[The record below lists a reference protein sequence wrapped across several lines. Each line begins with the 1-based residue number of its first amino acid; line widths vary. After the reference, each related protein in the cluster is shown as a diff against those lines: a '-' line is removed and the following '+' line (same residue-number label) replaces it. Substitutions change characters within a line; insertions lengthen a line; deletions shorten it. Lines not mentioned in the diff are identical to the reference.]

1 MKQETID
8 RIRKFVKDREWA
20 QFHTEEN
27 LAKSIAIEASELLE
41 CFQWSSEYDE
51 QHVKEELADVIIYCQ
66 DLLDRMHLDVDEI
79 VNMKMDMNEKK
90 YPVEKACGN
99 AKKYT
104 ELQECIYFQMQMVY
118 TMHFGILD
126 YQESKM
132 KKLVNG
138 ILGLFLMISS
148 ILTPIHAEESFSDF
162 EDELFQEMM
171 SEDYTTLHFSLR
183 DYQKYGIEKP
193 DVNIGDAS
201 WDDYED
207 SVEDCDEYLK
217 KLQSFDYDSL
227 SETEQKD
234 YRTIAFY
241 LERNKEL
248 NSYPYFDWAFNSA
261 EGVIDNL
268 LTTFTEFVFQEK
280 EDIDDYLATLASV
293 PAYLDQCLEN
303 TKKQAAKGY
312 FLTDAMLKATED
324 AIEKFVDKKDDNEL
338 IKIFDENIDAF
349 DGLSAEEKEAYKKKN
364 QEIVLNA
371 YIPSYEKVA
380 EELQK
385 LKGSRKADYNVSSL
399 DGGSEYYAA
408 LARYKTSID
417 ADVETILDIC
427 TQYIEKSVDELY
439 DIMQNHSEV
448 TEETLDFD
456 SAEDVLSYLEGHL
469 DAFPVLDKVYYN
481 VQYLDPSVA
490 NDSIVAYYLSPP
502 VDDMRDNVIKING
515 NNVSDVIDLYTTLAH
530 EGFPGHLY
538 QTNYYI
544 QQQPS
549 LLRTQLT
556 MMGYQEG
563 WGMFAEGQA
572 LHVSGLSEY
581 ASEYQKIN
589 IELNYVLSA
598 AVDLGANGLGWSTK
612 DVSKYL
618 DRLDLNGSI
627 AKDLYDFAT
636 LQPGTILPYG
646 VGIAMFELLEN
657 KAKNALGNDFDQK
670 AFNEVLLN
678 DGNRP
683 FEVVEEDVNAYC
695 GIDEND
701 ENNIISHRSNNK
713 ETPVKDDVNW
723 LLYGACGCGIIVIG
737 AMGVIL
743 YVKSRKDDPFQS

>member
-1 MKQETID
+1 
-8 RIRKFVKDREWA
+8 
-20 QFHTEEN
+20 
-27 LAKSIAIEASELLE
+27 
-41 CFQWSSEYDE
+41 
-51 QHVKEELADVIIYCQ
+51 
-66 DLLDRMHLDVDEI
+66 
-79 VNMKMDMNEKK
+79 
-90 YPVEKACGN
+90 
-99 AKKYT
+99 
-104 ELQECIYFQMQMVY
+104 
-118 TMHFGILD
+118 
-126 YQESKM
+126 M

-268 LTTFTEFVFQEK
+268 LTTFTEFVFYEK

-515 NNVSDVIDLYTTLAH
+515 DNVSDVIDLYTTLAH

-572 LHVSGLSEY
+572 LYVSGLSEY

-598 AVDLGANGLGWSTK
+598 AVDLGVNGLGWSTK

-683 FEVVEEDVNAYC
+683 FEVVEDDVNAYC

>member
-1 MKQETID
+1 
-8 RIRKFVKDREWA
+8 
-20 QFHTEEN
+20 
-27 LAKSIAIEASELLE
+27 
-41 CFQWSSEYDE
+41 
-51 QHVKEELADVIIYCQ
+51 
-66 DLLDRMHLDVDEI
+66 
-79 VNMKMDMNEKK
+79 
-90 YPVEKACGN
+90 
-99 AKKYT
+99 
-104 ELQECIYFQMQMVY
+104 
-118 TMHFGILD
+118 
-126 YQESKM
+126 M

-193 DVNIGDAS
+193 DVNIGDGS

-268 LTTFTEFVFQEK
+268 LTTFTEFVFYEK

-338 IKIFDENIDAF
+338 IKIFNENIDAF

-598 AVDLGANGLGWSTK
+598 AVDLGVNGLGWSTK

-683 FEVVEEDVNAYC
+683 FEVVEDDVNAYC

>member
-1 MKQETID
+1 
-8 RIRKFVKDREWA
+8 
-20 QFHTEEN
+20 
-27 LAKSIAIEASELLE
+27 
-41 CFQWSSEYDE
+41 
-51 QHVKEELADVIIYCQ
+51 
-66 DLLDRMHLDVDEI
+66 
-79 VNMKMDMNEKK
+79 
-90 YPVEKACGN
+90 
-99 AKKYT
+99 
-104 ELQECIYFQMQMVY
+104 
-118 TMHFGILD
+118 
-126 YQESKM
+126 M

-138 ILGLFLMISS
+138 ILGSFLMISS
-148 ILTPIHAEESFSDF
+148 ILTPIHAKESFSDF

-207 SVEDCDEYLK
+207 NVEDCDEYLK

-234 YRTIAFY
+234 YRTISFY

-268 LTTFTEFVFQEK
+268 LTTFTEFVFYEK

-364 QEIVLNA
+364 REIVLNA

-469 DAFPVLDKVYYN
+469 DAFPALDKVYYN

-515 NNVSDVIDLYTTLAH
+515 DNVSDVLDLYTTLAH

-598 AVDLGANGLGWSTK
+598 AVDLGVNGLGWSTK

-618 DRLDLNGSI
+618 DRLDLNSSI

-646 VGIAMFELLEN
+646 VGIAMFELLEK

-683 FEVVEEDVNAYC
+683 FEVVEDDVNAYC
-695 GIDEND
+695 DIDGND
-701 ENNIISHRSNNK
+701 ENNIISHRFNNK
-713 ETPVKDDVNW
+713 ETPVKEDVNW

>member
-1 MKQETID
+1 
-8 RIRKFVKDREWA
+8 
-20 QFHTEEN
+20 
-27 LAKSIAIEASELLE
+27 
-41 CFQWSSEYDE
+41 
-51 QHVKEELADVIIYCQ
+51 
-66 DLLDRMHLDVDEI
+66 
-79 VNMKMDMNEKK
+79 
-90 YPVEKACGN
+90 
-99 AKKYT
+99 
-104 ELQECIYFQMQMVY
+104 
-118 TMHFGILD
+118 
-126 YQESKM
+126 M

-138 ILGLFLMISS
+138 ILGSFLMISS
-148 ILTPIHAEESFSDF
+148 ILTPIHAKESFSDF

-207 SVEDCDEYLK
+207 NVEDCDEYLK

-268 LTTFTEFVFQEK
+268 LTTFTEFVFYEK

-349 DGLSAEEKEAYKKKN
+349 DGLSTEEKEAYKKKN
-364 QEIVLNA
+364 REIVLNA

-515 NNVSDVIDLYTTLAH
+515 DNVSDVLDLYTTLAH

-598 AVDLGANGLGWSTK
+598 AVDLGVNGLGWSTK

-618 DRLDLNGSI
+618 DRLDLNSSI

-646 VGIAMFELLEN
+646 VGIAMFELLEK

-683 FEVVEEDVNAYC
+683 FEVVEDDVNAYC
-695 GIDEND
+695 GIDGND
-701 ENNIISHRSNNK
+701 ENNIISHRFNNK
-713 ETPVKDDVNW
+713 ETPVKEDVNW

>member
-1 MKQETID
+1 
-8 RIRKFVKDREWA
+8 
-20 QFHTEEN
+20 
-27 LAKSIAIEASELLE
+27 
-41 CFQWSSEYDE
+41 
-51 QHVKEELADVIIYCQ
+51 
-66 DLLDRMHLDVDEI
+66 
-79 VNMKMDMNEKK
+79 
-90 YPVEKACGN
+90 
-99 AKKYT
+99 
-104 ELQECIYFQMQMVY
+104 
-118 TMHFGILD
+118 
-126 YQESKM
+126 M

-138 ILGLFLMISS
+138 ILGTFLLISS
-148 ILTPIHAEESFSDF
+148 ILTPIHAEESFSEF

-193 DVNIGDAS
+193 EVNIGDAS
-201 WDDYED
+201 WDEYED

-268 LTTFTEFVFQEK
+268 LTTFTEFVFYEK
-280 EDIDDYLATLASV
+280 EDIDDYLTTLASV

-303 TKKQAAKGY
+303 TKKQAAEGY
-312 FLTDAMLKATED
+312 FLTDAMLKETED
-324 AIEKFVDKKDDNEL
+324 AIAKFVDKKDDNEL

-385 LKGSRKADYNVSSL
+385 LKGARKADYNVSSL

-469 DAFPVLDKVYYN
+469 DAFPALDKVYYN

-515 NNVSDVIDLYTTLAH
+515 DNVSDVIDLYTTLAH

-598 AVDLGANGLGWSTK
+598 AVDLGVNGLGWSTK

-618 DRLDLNGSI
+618 DNLDLNSSI

-646 VGIAMFELLEN
+646 VGVAMFELLEN

-683 FEVVEEDVNAYC
+683 FEVVEDDVNVYC
-695 GIDEND
+695 GIEGND

-713 ETPVKDDVNW
+713 ETPVKEDVNW
-723 LLYGACGCGIIVIG
+723 LVYGVCGCGIIVIG
-737 AMGVIL
+737 ALGVIL

>member
-1 MKQETID
+1 
-8 RIRKFVKDREWA
+8 
-20 QFHTEEN
+20 
-27 LAKSIAIEASELLE
+27 
-41 CFQWSSEYDE
+41 
-51 QHVKEELADVIIYCQ
+51 
-66 DLLDRMHLDVDEI
+66 
-79 VNMKMDMNEKK
+79 
-90 YPVEKACGN
+90 
-99 AKKYT
+99 
-104 ELQECIYFQMQMVY
+104 
-118 TMHFGILD
+118 
-126 YQESKM
+126 M

-138 ILGLFLMISS
+138 ILGTFLLISS
-148 ILTPIHAEESFSDF
+148 ILTPIHAEESFSEF

-193 DVNIGDAS
+193 EVNIGDAS
-201 WDDYED
+201 WDEYED

-268 LTTFTEFVFQEK
+268 LTTFTEFVFYEK
-280 EDIDDYLATLASV
+280 EDIDDYLTTLASV

-303 TKKQAAKGY
+303 TKKQAAEGY
-312 FLTDAMLKATED
+312 FLTDAMLKETED

-349 DGLSAEEKEAYKKKN
+349 NGLSAEEKEAYKKKN

-385 LKGSRKADYNVSSL
+385 LKGARKADYNVSSL

-469 DAFPVLDKVYYN
+469 DAFPALDKVYYN

-515 NNVSDVIDLYTTLAH
+515 DNVSDVIDLYTTLAH

-598 AVDLGANGLGWSTK
+598 AVDLGVNGLGWSTK

-618 DRLDLNGSI
+618 DNLDLNSSI

-646 VGIAMFELLEN
+646 VGVAMFELLEN

-683 FEVVEEDVNAYC
+683 FEVVEDDVNVYC
-695 GIDEND
+695 GIDGDD

-713 ETPVKDDVNW
+713 ETPVKEDVNW
-723 LLYGACGCGIIVIG
+723 LVYGVCGCGIIVIG
-737 AMGVIL
+737 ALGVIL

>member
-1 MKQETID
+1 
-8 RIRKFVKDREWA
+8 
-20 QFHTEEN
+20 
-27 LAKSIAIEASELLE
+27 
-41 CFQWSSEYDE
+41 
-51 QHVKEELADVIIYCQ
+51 
-66 DLLDRMHLDVDEI
+66 
-79 VNMKMDMNEKK
+79 
-90 YPVEKACGN
+90 
-99 AKKYT
+99 
-104 ELQECIYFQMQMVY
+104 
-118 TMHFGILD
+118 
-126 YQESKM
+126 M

-138 ILGLFLMISS
+138 ILGTFLLISS
-148 ILTPIHAEESFSDF
+148 ILTPIHAEESFSEF

-193 DVNIGDAS
+193 EVNIGDAS
-201 WDDYED
+201 WDAYED

-268 LTTFTEFVFQEK
+268 LTTFTEFVFYEK
-280 EDIDDYLATLASV
+280 EDIDDYLTTLASV

-303 TKKQAAKGY
+303 TKKQAAEGY
-312 FLTDAMLKATED
+312 FLTDAMLKETED
-324 AIEKFVDKKDDNEL
+324 AIAKFVDKKDDNEL

-385 LKGSRKADYNVSSL
+385 LKGARKADYNVSSL

-417 ADVETILDIC
+417 ADMETILDIC

-469 DAFPVLDKVYYN
+469 DAFPALDKVYYN

-515 NNVSDVIDLYTTLAH
+515 DNVSDVIDLYTTLAH

-598 AVDLGANGLGWSTK
+598 AVDLGVNGLGWSTK

-618 DRLDLNGSI
+618 DNLDLNSSI

-646 VGIAMFELLEN
+646 VGVAMFELLEN

-683 FEVVEEDVNAYC
+683 FEVVEDDVNAYC
-695 GIDEND
+695 GIEGND

-713 ETPVKDDVNW
+713 ETPVKEDVNW
-723 LLYGACGCGIIVIG
+723 LVYGVCGCGIIVIG
-737 AMGVIL
+737 ALGVIL

>member
-1 MKQETID
+1 
-8 RIRKFVKDREWA
+8 
-20 QFHTEEN
+20 
-27 LAKSIAIEASELLE
+27 
-41 CFQWSSEYDE
+41 
-51 QHVKEELADVIIYCQ
+51 
-66 DLLDRMHLDVDEI
+66 
-79 VNMKMDMNEKK
+79 
-90 YPVEKACGN
+90 
-99 AKKYT
+99 
-104 ELQECIYFQMQMVY
+104 
-118 TMHFGILD
+118 
-126 YQESKM
+126 M

-268 LTTFTEFVFQEK
+268 LTTFTEFVFYEK

-338 IKIFDENIDAF
+338 IKIFNENIDAF

-515 NNVSDVIDLYTTLAH
+515 NNVSDVLDLYTTLAH

-598 AVDLGANGLGWSTK
+598 AVDLGVNGLGWSTK

-683 FEVVEEDVNAYC
+683 FEVVEDDVNAYC

-713 ETPVKDDVNW
+713 ETSVKEDVNW

>member
-1 MKQETID
+1 
-8 RIRKFVKDREWA
+8 
-20 QFHTEEN
+20 
-27 LAKSIAIEASELLE
+27 
-41 CFQWSSEYDE
+41 
-51 QHVKEELADVIIYCQ
+51 
-66 DLLDRMHLDVDEI
+66 
-79 VNMKMDMNEKK
+79 
-90 YPVEKACGN
+90 
-99 AKKYT
+99 
-104 ELQECIYFQMQMVY
+104 
-118 TMHFGILD
+118 
-126 YQESKM
+126 M

-138 ILGLFLMISS
+138 ILGSFLMISS

-193 DVNIGDAS
+193 DVNIEDAS

-207 SVEDCDEYLK
+207 NVEDCDEYLK

-234 YRTIAFY
+234 YRTISFY

-268 LTTFTEFVFQEK
+268 LTTFTEFVFYEK

-349 DGLSAEEKEAYKKKN
+349 DGLSTEEKEAYKKKN
-364 QEIVLNA
+364 REIVLNA

-515 NNVSDVIDLYTTLAH
+515 DNVSDVLDLYTTLAH

-598 AVDLGANGLGWSTK
+598 AVDLGVNGLGWSTK

-618 DRLDLNGSI
+618 DRLDLNSSI

-646 VGIAMFELLEN
+646 VGVAMFELLEN

-683 FEVVEEDVNAYC
+683 FEVVEDDVNAYC
-695 GIDEND
+695 GINGND
-701 ENNIISHRSNNK
+701 ENNIISHRFNNK
-713 ETPVKDDVNW
+713 ETPVKKDVNW

>member
-1 MKQETID
+1 
-8 RIRKFVKDREWA
+8 
-20 QFHTEEN
+20 
-27 LAKSIAIEASELLE
+27 
-41 CFQWSSEYDE
+41 
-51 QHVKEELADVIIYCQ
+51 
-66 DLLDRMHLDVDEI
+66 
-79 VNMKMDMNEKK
+79 
-90 YPVEKACGN
+90 
-99 AKKYT
+99 
-104 ELQECIYFQMQMVY
+104 
-118 TMHFGILD
+118 
-126 YQESKM
+126 M

-138 ILGLFLMISS
+138 ILGTFLLISS
-148 ILTPIHAEESFSDF
+148 ILTPIHAEESFSEF

-193 DVNIGDAS
+193 EVNIGDAS
-201 WDDYED
+201 WDEYED

-268 LTTFTEFVFQEK
+268 LTTFTEFVFYEK
-280 EDIDDYLATLASV
+280 EDIDDYLTTLASV

-303 TKKQAAKGY
+303 TKKQAAEGY
-312 FLTDAMLKATED
+312 FLTDAMLKETED
-324 AIEKFVDKKDDNEL
+324 AIAKFVDKKDDNEL

-385 LKGSRKADYNVSSL
+385 LKGARKADYNVSSL

-469 DAFPVLDKVYYN
+469 DAFPALDKVYYN

-515 NNVSDVIDLYTTLAH
+515 DNVSDVIDLYTTLAH

-598 AVDLGANGLGWSTK
+598 AVDLGVNGLGWSTK

-618 DRLDLNGSI
+618 DNLDLNSSI

-646 VGIAMFELLEN
+646 VGVAMFELLEN

-683 FEVVEEDVNAYC
+683 FEVVEDDVNAYC
-695 GIDEND
+695 GIDGND
-701 ENNIISHRSNNK
+701 EDNIISHRSNSK
-713 ETPVKDDVNW
+713 ETPVKEDVNW
-723 LLYGACGCGIIVIG
+723 LVYGVCGCGIIVIG
-737 AMGVIL
+737 ALGVIL

>member
-1 MKQETID
+1 
-8 RIRKFVKDREWA
+8 
-20 QFHTEEN
+20 
-27 LAKSIAIEASELLE
+27 
-41 CFQWSSEYDE
+41 
-51 QHVKEELADVIIYCQ
+51 
-66 DLLDRMHLDVDEI
+66 
-79 VNMKMDMNEKK
+79 
-90 YPVEKACGN
+90 
-99 AKKYT
+99 
-104 ELQECIYFQMQMVY
+104 
-118 TMHFGILD
+118 
-126 YQESKM
+126 M

-138 ILGLFLMISS
+138 ILGSFLMISS

-193 DVNIGDAS
+193 EVNIGDAS
-201 WDDYED
+201 WDDYKD

-268 LTTFTEFVFQEK
+268 LTTFTEFVFYEK

-338 IKIFDENIDAF
+338 IKIFDKNIDAF

-456 SAEDVLSYLEGHL
+456 SSEDVLSYLEGHL

-515 NNVSDVIDLYTTLAH
+515 DNVSDVIDLYTTLAH

-598 AVDLGANGLGWSTK
+598 AVDLGVNGLGWSTK

-618 DRLDLNGSI
+618 DRLDLNSSI

-683 FEVVEEDVNAYC
+683 FEVVEDDVNAYC

-701 ENNIISHRSNNK
+701 ENNIISHRFNNK

>member
-1 MKQETID
+1 
-8 RIRKFVKDREWA
+8 
-20 QFHTEEN
+20 
-27 LAKSIAIEASELLE
+27 
-41 CFQWSSEYDE
+41 
-51 QHVKEELADVIIYCQ
+51 
-66 DLLDRMHLDVDEI
+66 
-79 VNMKMDMNEKK
+79 
-90 YPVEKACGN
+90 
-99 AKKYT
+99 
-104 ELQECIYFQMQMVY
+104 
-118 TMHFGILD
+118 
-126 YQESKM
+126 M

-138 ILGLFLMISS
+138 ILGTFLLISS
-148 ILTPIHAEESFSDF
+148 ILTPIHAEESFSEF

-193 DVNIGDAS
+193 EVNIGDAS
-201 WDDYED
+201 WDEYED

-268 LTTFTEFVFQEK
+268 LTTFTEFVFYEK
-280 EDIDDYLATLASV
+280 EDIDDYLTTLASV

-303 TKKQAAKGY
+303 TKKQAAEGY
-312 FLTDAMLKATED
+312 FLTDAMLKETED

-385 LKGSRKADYNVSSL
+385 LKGARKADYNVSSL

-417 ADVETILDIC
+417 ADVETIMDIC

-469 DAFPVLDKVYYN
+469 DAFPALDKVYYN

-515 NNVSDVIDLYTTLAH
+515 DNVSDVIDLYTTLAH

-598 AVDLGANGLGWSTK
+598 AVDLGVNGLGWSTK

-618 DRLDLNGSI
+618 DTLDLNSSI

-646 VGIAMFELLEN
+646 VGVAMFELLEN

-683 FEVVEEDVNAYC
+683 FEVVEDDVNAYC
-695 GIDEND
+695 GIEGND

-713 ETPVKDDVNW
+713 ETPVKEDVNW
-723 LLYGACGCGIIVIG
+723 LVYGVCGCGIIVIG
-737 AMGVIL
+737 ALGVIL

>member
-1 MKQETID
+1 
-8 RIRKFVKDREWA
+8 
-20 QFHTEEN
+20 
-27 LAKSIAIEASELLE
+27 
-41 CFQWSSEYDE
+41 
-51 QHVKEELADVIIYCQ
+51 
-66 DLLDRMHLDVDEI
+66 
-79 VNMKMDMNEKK
+79 
-90 YPVEKACGN
+90 
-99 AKKYT
+99 
-104 ELQECIYFQMQMVY
+104 
-118 TMHFGILD
+118 
-126 YQESKM
+126 M

-138 ILGLFLMISS
+138 ILGSFLMISS
-148 ILTPIHAEESFSDF
+148 ILTPIHAKESFSDF

-268 LTTFTEFVFQEK
+268 LTTFTEFVFYEK

-349 DGLSAEEKEAYKKKN
+349 DGLSTEEKEAYKKKN
-364 QEIVLNA
+364 REIVLNA

-515 NNVSDVIDLYTTLAH
+515 DNVSDVLDLYTTLAH

-598 AVDLGANGLGWSTK
+598 AVDLGVNGLGWSTK

-618 DRLDLNGSI
+618 DRLDLNSSI

-646 VGIAMFELLEN
+646 VGVAMFELLEN

-683 FEVVEEDVNAYC
+683 FEVVEDDVNAYC
-695 GIDEND
+695 GINGND
-701 ENNIISHRSNNK
+701 ENNIISHRFNNK
-713 ETPVKDDVNW
+713 ETPVKKDVNW

>member
-1 MKQETID
+1 
-8 RIRKFVKDREWA
+8 
-20 QFHTEEN
+20 
-27 LAKSIAIEASELLE
+27 
-41 CFQWSSEYDE
+41 
-51 QHVKEELADVIIYCQ
+51 
-66 DLLDRMHLDVDEI
+66 
-79 VNMKMDMNEKK
+79 
-90 YPVEKACGN
+90 
-99 AKKYT
+99 
-104 ELQECIYFQMQMVY
+104 
-118 TMHFGILD
+118 
-126 YQESKM
+126 M

-138 ILGLFLMISS
+138 ILGSFLMISS
-148 ILTPIHAEESFSDF
+148 ILTPIHAKESFSDF

-207 SVEDCDEYLK
+207 NVEDCDEYLK

-234 YRTIAFY
+234 YRTISFY

-268 LTTFTEFVFQEK
+268 LTTFTEFVFYEK

-364 QEIVLNA
+364 REIVLNA

-469 DAFPVLDKVYYN
+469 DAFPVLDKVYYD

-515 NNVSDVIDLYTTLAH
+515 DNVSDVLDLYTTLAH

-598 AVDLGANGLGWSTK
+598 AVDLGVNGLGWSTK

-618 DRLDLNGSI
+618 DRLDLNSSI

-646 VGIAMFELLEN
+646 VGVAMFELLEN

-683 FEVVEEDVNAYC
+683 FEVVEDDVNAYC
-695 GIDEND
+695 GINGND
-701 ENNIISHRSNNK
+701 ENNIISHRFNNK
-713 ETPVKDDVNW
+713 ETPVKKDVNW

>member
-1 MKQETID
+1 
-8 RIRKFVKDREWA
+8 
-20 QFHTEEN
+20 
-27 LAKSIAIEASELLE
+27 
-41 CFQWSSEYDE
+41 
-51 QHVKEELADVIIYCQ
+51 
-66 DLLDRMHLDVDEI
+66 
-79 VNMKMDMNEKK
+79 
-90 YPVEKACGN
+90 
-99 AKKYT
+99 
-104 ELQECIYFQMQMVY
+104 
-118 TMHFGILD
+118 
-126 YQESKM
+126 M

-138 ILGLFLMISS
+138 ILGTFLLISS
-148 ILTPIHAEESFSDF
+148 ILTPIHAEESFSEF

-193 DVNIGDAS
+193 EVNIGDAS
-201 WDDYED
+201 WDEYED

-268 LTTFTEFVFQEK
+268 LTTFTEFVFYEK
-280 EDIDDYLATLASV
+280 EDIDDYLTTLASV

-303 TKKQAAKGY
+303 TKKQAAEGY
-312 FLTDAMLKATED
+312 FLTDAMLKETED
-324 AIEKFVDKKDDNEL
+324 AIAKFVDKKDDNEL

-385 LKGSRKADYNVSSL
+385 LKGARKADYNVSSL

-408 LARYKTSID
+408 LERYKTSID

-469 DAFPVLDKVYYN
+469 DAFPALDKVYYN

-515 NNVSDVIDLYTTLAH
+515 DNVSDVIDLYTTLAH

-544 QQQPS
+544 LQQPS

-598 AVDLGANGLGWSTK
+598 AVDLGVNGLGWSTK

-618 DRLDLNGSI
+618 DNLDLNSSI

-646 VGIAMFELLEN
+646 VGVAMFELLEN

-683 FEVVEEDVNAYC
+683 FEVVEDDVNVYC
-695 GIDEND
+695 GIEGND

-713 ETPVKDDVNW
+713 ETPVKEDVNW
-723 LLYGACGCGIIVIG
+723 LVYGVCGCGIIVIG
-737 AMGVIL
+737 ALGVIL

>member
-1 MKQETID
+1 
-8 RIRKFVKDREWA
+8 
-20 QFHTEEN
+20 
-27 LAKSIAIEASELLE
+27 
-41 CFQWSSEYDE
+41 
-51 QHVKEELADVIIYCQ
+51 
-66 DLLDRMHLDVDEI
+66 
-79 VNMKMDMNEKK
+79 
-90 YPVEKACGN
+90 
-99 AKKYT
+99 
-104 ELQECIYFQMQMVY
+104 
-118 TMHFGILD
+118 
-126 YQESKM
+126 M

-138 ILGLFLMISS
+138 ILGTFLLISS
-148 ILTPIHAEESFSDF
+148 ILTPIHAEESFSEF

-193 DVNIGDAS
+193 EVNIGDAS
-201 WDDYED
+201 WDEYED

-268 LTTFTEFVFQEK
+268 LTTFTEFVFYEK
-280 EDIDDYLATLASV
+280 EDIDDYLTTLASV

-303 TKKQAAKGY
+303 TKKQAAEGY
-312 FLTDAMLKATED
+312 FLTDAMLKETED
-324 AIEKFVDKKDDNEL
+324 AIAKFVDKKDDNEL

-385 LKGSRKADYNVSSL
+385 LKGARKADYNVSSL

-469 DAFPVLDKVYYN
+469 DAFPALDKVYYN

-515 NNVSDVIDLYTTLAH
+515 DNVSDVIDLYTTLAH

-598 AVDLGANGLGWSTK
+598 AVDLGVNGLGWSTK

-618 DRLDLNGSI
+618 DNLDLNSSI

-646 VGIAMFELLEN
+646 VGVAMFELLEN

-683 FEVVEEDVNAYC
+683 FEVVEDDVNAYC
-695 GIDEND
+695 DIDGDD

-713 ETPVKDDVNW
+713 ETPVKEDVNW
-723 LLYGACGCGIIVIG
+723 LVYGVCGCGIIVIG
-737 AMGVIL
+737 ALGVIL

>member
-1 MKQETID
+1 
-8 RIRKFVKDREWA
+8 
-20 QFHTEEN
+20 
-27 LAKSIAIEASELLE
+27 
-41 CFQWSSEYDE
+41 
-51 QHVKEELADVIIYCQ
+51 
-66 DLLDRMHLDVDEI
+66 
-79 VNMKMDMNEKK
+79 
-90 YPVEKACGN
+90 
-99 AKKYT
+99 
-104 ELQECIYFQMQMVY
+104 
-118 TMHFGILD
+118 
-126 YQESKM
+126 M

-138 ILGLFLMISS
+138 ILGSFLMISS
-148 ILTPIHAEESFSDF
+148 ILTPIHAKESFSDF

-207 SVEDCDEYLK
+207 NVEDCDEYLK

-268 LTTFTEFVFQEK
+268 LTTFTEFVFYEK

-364 QEIVLNA
+364 REIVLNA

-515 NNVSDVIDLYTTLAH
+515 DNVSDVLDLYTTLAH

-598 AVDLGANGLGWSTK
+598 AVDLGVNGLGWSTK

-618 DRLDLNGSI
+618 DRLDLNSSI

-646 VGIAMFELLEN
+646 VGIAMFELLEK

-683 FEVVEEDVNAYC
+683 FEVVEDAVNAYC
-695 GIDEND
+695 GIDGND
-701 ENNIISHRSNNK
+701 ENNIISHRFNNK
-713 ETPVKDDVNW
+713 ETPVKEDVNW
-723 LLYGACGCGIIVIG
+723 LLCGACGCGIIVIG

>member
-1 MKQETID
+1 
-8 RIRKFVKDREWA
+8 
-20 QFHTEEN
+20 
-27 LAKSIAIEASELLE
+27 
-41 CFQWSSEYDE
+41 
-51 QHVKEELADVIIYCQ
+51 
-66 DLLDRMHLDVDEI
+66 
-79 VNMKMDMNEKK
+79 
-90 YPVEKACGN
+90 
-99 AKKYT
+99 
-104 ELQECIYFQMQMVY
+104 
-118 TMHFGILD
+118 
-126 YQESKM
+126 M

-138 ILGLFLMISS
+138 ILGSFLMISS
-148 ILTPIHAEESFSDF
+148 ILTPIHAKESFSDF

-207 SVEDCDEYLK
+207 NVEDCDEYLK

-268 LTTFTEFVFQEK
+268 LTTFTEFVFYEK
-280 EDIDDYLATLASV
+280 EDIDDYLATLASG

-364 QEIVLNA
+364 REIVLNA

-469 DAFPVLDKVYYN
+469 DAFPVLDKVYYD

-515 NNVSDVIDLYTTLAH
+515 DNVSDVLDLYTTLAH

-598 AVDLGANGLGWSTK
+598 AVDLGVNGLGWSTK

-618 DRLDLNGSI
+618 DRLDLNSSI

-646 VGIAMFELLEN
+646 VGVAMFELLEK

-683 FEVVEEDVNAYC
+683 FEVVEDDVNAYC
-695 GIDEND
+695 GIDGND
-701 ENNIISHRSNNK
+701 ENNIISHRFNNK
-713 ETPVKDDVNW
+713 ETPVKEDVNW

>member
-1 MKQETID
+1 
-8 RIRKFVKDREWA
+8 
-20 QFHTEEN
+20 
-27 LAKSIAIEASELLE
+27 
-41 CFQWSSEYDE
+41 
-51 QHVKEELADVIIYCQ
+51 
-66 DLLDRMHLDVDEI
+66 
-79 VNMKMDMNEKK
+79 
-90 YPVEKACGN
+90 
-99 AKKYT
+99 
-104 ELQECIYFQMQMVY
+104 
-118 TMHFGILD
+118 
-126 YQESKM
+126 M

-138 ILGLFLMISS
+138 ILGTFLLISS
-148 ILTPIHAEESFSDF
+148 ILTPIHAEESFSEF

-193 DVNIGDAS
+193 EVNIGDAS
-201 WDDYED
+201 WDEYED

-268 LTTFTEFVFQEK
+268 LTTFTEFVFYEK
-280 EDIDDYLATLASV
+280 EDIDDYLTTLASV

-303 TKKQAAKGY
+303 TKKQAAEGY
-312 FLTDAMLKATED
+312 FLTDAMLKETED
-324 AIEKFVDKKDDNEL
+324 AIAKFVDKKDDNEL

-385 LKGSRKADYNVSSL
+385 LKGARKADYNVSSL

-469 DAFPVLDKVYYN
+469 DAFPALDKVYYN

-515 NNVSDVIDLYTTLAH
+515 DNVSDVIDLYTTLAH

-598 AVDLGANGLGWSTK
+598 AVDLGVNGLGWSTK

-618 DRLDLNGSI
+618 DNLDLNSSI

-646 VGIAMFELLEN
+646 VGVAMFELLEN

-683 FEVVEEDVNAYC
+683 FEVVEDDVNVYC

-713 ETPVKDDVNW
+713 ETPVKEDVNW
-723 LLYGACGCGIIVIG
+723 LVYGVCGCGIIVIG
-737 AMGVIL
+737 ALGVIL

>member
-1 MKQETID
+1 
-8 RIRKFVKDREWA
+8 
-20 QFHTEEN
+20 
-27 LAKSIAIEASELLE
+27 
-41 CFQWSSEYDE
+41 
-51 QHVKEELADVIIYCQ
+51 
-66 DLLDRMHLDVDEI
+66 
-79 VNMKMDMNEKK
+79 
-90 YPVEKACGN
+90 
-99 AKKYT
+99 
-104 ELQECIYFQMQMVY
+104 
-118 TMHFGILD
+118 
-126 YQESKM
+126 M

-268 LTTFTEFVFQEK
+268 LTTFTEFVFYEK
-280 EDIDDYLATLASV
+280 EDINDYLATLASV

-490 NDSIVAYYLSPP
+490 NDSIVAYYLSSP

-515 NNVSDVIDLYTTLAH
+515 DNVSDVIDLYTTLAH

-598 AVDLGANGLGWSTK
+598 AVDLGVNGLGWSTK

-683 FEVVEEDVNAYC
+683 FEVVEDDVNAYC

>member
-1 MKQETID
+1 
-8 RIRKFVKDREWA
+8 
-20 QFHTEEN
+20 
-27 LAKSIAIEASELLE
+27 
-41 CFQWSSEYDE
+41 
-51 QHVKEELADVIIYCQ
+51 
-66 DLLDRMHLDVDEI
+66 
-79 VNMKMDMNEKK
+79 
-90 YPVEKACGN
+90 
-99 AKKYT
+99 
-104 ELQECIYFQMQMVY
+104 
-118 TMHFGILD
+118 
-126 YQESKM
+126 M

-138 ILGLFLMISS
+138 ILGTFLLISS
-148 ILTPIHAEESFSDF
+148 ILTPIHAEESFSEF

-193 DVNIGDAS
+193 EVNIGDAS
-201 WDDYED
+201 WDEYED

-268 LTTFTEFVFQEK
+268 LTTFTEFVFYEK
-280 EDIDDYLATLASV
+280 EDIDDYLTTLASV

-303 TKKQAAKGY
+303 TKKQAAEGY
-312 FLTDAMLKATED
+312 FLTDAMLKETED
-324 AIEKFVDKKDDNEL
+324 AIAKFVDKKDDNEL

-385 LKGSRKADYNVSSL
+385 LKGARKADYNVSSL

-469 DAFPVLDKVYYN
+469 DAFPALDKVYYN

-515 NNVSDVIDLYTTLAH
+515 DNVSDVIDLYTTLAH

-581 ASEYQKIN
+581 SSEYQKIN

-598 AVDLGANGLGWSTK
+598 AVDLGVNGLGWSTK

-618 DRLDLNGSI
+618 DNLDLNSSI

-646 VGIAMFELLEN
+646 VGVAMFELLEN

-683 FEVVEEDVNAYC
+683 FEVVEDDVNAYC
-695 GIDEND
+695 GIDGND

-713 ETPVKDDVNW
+713 ETPVKEDVNW
-723 LLYGACGCGIIVIG
+723 LVYGVCGCGIIVIG
-737 AMGVIL
+737 ALGVIL

>member
-1 MKQETID
+1 
-8 RIRKFVKDREWA
+8 
-20 QFHTEEN
+20 
-27 LAKSIAIEASELLE
+27 
-41 CFQWSSEYDE
+41 
-51 QHVKEELADVIIYCQ
+51 
-66 DLLDRMHLDVDEI
+66 
-79 VNMKMDMNEKK
+79 
-90 YPVEKACGN
+90 
-99 AKKYT
+99 
-104 ELQECIYFQMQMVY
+104 
-118 TMHFGILD
+118 
-126 YQESKM
+126 M

-268 LTTFTEFVFQEK
+268 LTTFTEFVFYEK

-338 IKIFDENIDAF
+338 IKIFDKNIDAF

-515 NNVSDVIDLYTTLAH
+515 NNVSDVLDLYTTLAH

-598 AVDLGANGLGWSTK
+598 AVDLGVNGLGWSTK

-618 DRLDLNGSI
+618 NRLDLNGSI

>member
-1 MKQETID
+1 
-8 RIRKFVKDREWA
+8 
-20 QFHTEEN
+20 
-27 LAKSIAIEASELLE
+27 
-41 CFQWSSEYDE
+41 
-51 QHVKEELADVIIYCQ
+51 
-66 DLLDRMHLDVDEI
+66 
-79 VNMKMDMNEKK
+79 
-90 YPVEKACGN
+90 
-99 AKKYT
+99 
-104 ELQECIYFQMQMVY
+104 
-118 TMHFGILD
+118 
-126 YQESKM
+126 M

-138 ILGLFLMISS
+138 ILGTFLLISS
-148 ILTPIHAEESFSDF
+148 ILTPIHAEESFSEF

-193 DVNIGDAS
+193 EVNIGDAS
-201 WDDYED
+201 WDEYED

-268 LTTFTEFVFQEK
+268 LTTFTEFVFYEK
-280 EDIDDYLATLASV
+280 EDIDDYLTTLASV

-303 TKKQAAKGY
+303 TKKQAAEGY
-312 FLTDAMLKATED
+312 FLTDAMLKETED
-324 AIEKFVDKKDDNEL
+324 AIAKFVDKKDDNEL

-385 LKGSRKADYNVSSL
+385 LKGARKADYNVSSL

-469 DAFPVLDKVYYN
+469 DAFPALDKVYYN

-515 NNVSDVIDLYTTLAH
+515 DNVSDVIDLYTTLAH

-598 AVDLGANGLGWSTK
+598 AVDLGVNGLGWSTK

-618 DRLDLNGSI
+618 DNLDLNSSI

-646 VGIAMFELLEN
+646 VGVAMFELLEN

-683 FEVVEEDVNAYC
+683 FEVVEDDVNAYC
-695 GIDEND
+695 GIDGND
-701 ENNIISHRSNNK
+701 EDNIISHRSNNK
-713 ETPVKDDVNW
+713 ETPVKEDVNW
-723 LLYGACGCGIIVIG
+723 LVYGVCGCGIIVIG
-737 AMGVIL
+737 ALGVIL

>member
-1 MKQETID
+1 
-8 RIRKFVKDREWA
+8 
-20 QFHTEEN
+20 
-27 LAKSIAIEASELLE
+27 
-41 CFQWSSEYDE
+41 
-51 QHVKEELADVIIYCQ
+51 
-66 DLLDRMHLDVDEI
+66 
-79 VNMKMDMNEKK
+79 
-90 YPVEKACGN
+90 
-99 AKKYT
+99 
-104 ELQECIYFQMQMVY
+104 
-118 TMHFGILD
+118 
-126 YQESKM
+126 M

-138 ILGLFLMISS
+138 ILGTFLLISS
-148 ILTPIHAEESFSDF
+148 ILTPIHAEESFSEF

-193 DVNIGDAS
+193 EVNIGDAS
-201 WDDYED
+201 WDEYED

-268 LTTFTEFVFQEK
+268 LTTFTEFVFYEK
-280 EDIDDYLATLASV
+280 EDIDDYLTTLASV

-303 TKKQAAKGY
+303 TKKQAAEGY
-312 FLTDAMLKATED
+312 FLTDAMLKETED

-385 LKGSRKADYNVSSL
+385 LKGARKADYNVSSL

-417 ADVETILDIC
+417 ADMETILDIC

-469 DAFPVLDKVYYN
+469 DAFPALDKVYYN

-515 NNVSDVIDLYTTLAH
+515 DNVSDVIDLYTTLAH

-544 QQQPS
+544 LQQPS

-598 AVDLGANGLGWSTK
+598 AVDLGVNGLGWSTK

-618 DRLDLNGSI
+618 DNLDLNSSI

-646 VGIAMFELLEN
+646 VGVAMFELLEN

-683 FEVVEEDVNAYC
+683 FEVVEDDVNAYC
-695 GIDEND
+695 GIDGND

-713 ETPVKDDVNW
+713 ETPVKEDVNW
-723 LLYGACGCGIIVIG
+723 LVYGVCGCGIIVIG
-737 AMGVIL
+737 ALGVIL

>member
-1 MKQETID
+1 
-8 RIRKFVKDREWA
+8 
-20 QFHTEEN
+20 
-27 LAKSIAIEASELLE
+27 
-41 CFQWSSEYDE
+41 
-51 QHVKEELADVIIYCQ
+51 
-66 DLLDRMHLDVDEI
+66 
-79 VNMKMDMNEKK
+79 
-90 YPVEKACGN
+90 
-99 AKKYT
+99 
-104 ELQECIYFQMQMVY
+104 
-118 TMHFGILD
+118 
-126 YQESKM
+126 M

-138 ILGLFLMISS
+138 ILGSFLMISS
-148 ILTPIHAEESFSDF
+148 ILTPIHAKESFSDF

-207 SVEDCDEYLK
+207 NVEDCDEYLK

-234 YRTIAFY
+234 YRTISFY

-268 LTTFTEFVFQEK
+268 LTTFTEFVFYEK
-280 EDIDDYLATLASV
+280 EDIDDYFATLASV

-364 QEIVLNA
+364 REIVLNA

-469 DAFPVLDKVYYN
+469 DAFPVLDKVYYD

-515 NNVSDVIDLYTTLAH
+515 DNVSDVLDLYTTLAH

-598 AVDLGANGLGWSTK
+598 AVDLGVNGLGWSTK

-618 DRLDLNGSI
+618 DRLDLNSSI

-646 VGIAMFELLEN
+646 VGVAMFELLEK

-683 FEVVEEDVNAYC
+683 FEVVEDDVNAYC
-695 GIDEND
+695 GINGND
-701 ENNIISHRSNNK
+701 ENNIISHRFNNK
-713 ETPVKDDVNW
+713 ETPVKKDVNW

>member
-1 MKQETID
+1 
-8 RIRKFVKDREWA
+8 
-20 QFHTEEN
+20 
-27 LAKSIAIEASELLE
+27 
-41 CFQWSSEYDE
+41 
-51 QHVKEELADVIIYCQ
+51 
-66 DLLDRMHLDVDEI
+66 
-79 VNMKMDMNEKK
+79 
-90 YPVEKACGN
+90 
-99 AKKYT
+99 
-104 ELQECIYFQMQMVY
+104 
-118 TMHFGILD
+118 
-126 YQESKM
+126 M

-138 ILGLFLMISS
+138 ILGSFLMISS
-148 ILTPIHAEESFSDF
+148 ILTPIHAKESFSDF

-207 SVEDCDEYLK
+207 NVEDCDEYLK

-268 LTTFTEFVFQEK
+268 LTTFTEFVFYEK

-364 QEIVLNA
+364 REIVLNA

-469 DAFPVLDKVYYN
+469 DAFPVLDKVYYD

-515 NNVSDVIDLYTTLAH
+515 DNVSDVLDLYTTLAH

-598 AVDLGANGLGWSTK
+598 AVDLGVNGLGWSTK

-618 DRLDLNGSI
+618 DRLDLNSSI

-646 VGIAMFELLEN
+646 VGVAMFELLEN

-683 FEVVEEDVNAYC
+683 FEVVEDDVNAYC
-695 GIDEND
+695 GINGND
-701 ENNIISHRSNNK
+701 ENNIISHRFNNK
-713 ETPVKDDVNW
+713 ETPVKKDVNW

>member
-1 MKQETID
+1 
-8 RIRKFVKDREWA
+8 
-20 QFHTEEN
+20 
-27 LAKSIAIEASELLE
+27 
-41 CFQWSSEYDE
+41 
-51 QHVKEELADVIIYCQ
+51 
-66 DLLDRMHLDVDEI
+66 
-79 VNMKMDMNEKK
+79 
-90 YPVEKACGN
+90 
-99 AKKYT
+99 
-104 ELQECIYFQMQMVY
+104 
-118 TMHFGILD
+118 
-126 YQESKM
+126 M

-138 ILGLFLMISS
+138 ILGSFLMISS
-148 ILTPIHAEESFSDF
+148 ILTPIHAKESFSDF

-268 LTTFTEFVFQEK
+268 LTTFTEFVFYEK

-349 DGLSAEEKEAYKKKN
+349 NGLSAEEKEAYKKKN
-364 QEIVLNA
+364 REIVLNA

-515 NNVSDVIDLYTTLAH
+515 DNVSDVLDLYTTLAH

-598 AVDLGANGLGWSTK
+598 AVDLGVNGLGWSTK

-618 DRLDLNGSI
+618 DRLDLNSSI

-646 VGIAMFELLEN
+646 VGVAMFELLEN

-683 FEVVEEDVNAYC
+683 FEVVEDDVNAYC
-695 GIDEND
+695 GINGND
-701 ENNIISHRSNNK
+701 ENNIISHRFNNK
-713 ETPVKDDVNW
+713 ETPVKKDVNW

>member
-1 MKQETID
+1 
-8 RIRKFVKDREWA
+8 
-20 QFHTEEN
+20 
-27 LAKSIAIEASELLE
+27 
-41 CFQWSSEYDE
+41 
-51 QHVKEELADVIIYCQ
+51 
-66 DLLDRMHLDVDEI
+66 
-79 VNMKMDMNEKK
+79 
-90 YPVEKACGN
+90 
-99 AKKYT
+99 
-104 ELQECIYFQMQMVY
+104 
-118 TMHFGILD
+118 
-126 YQESKM
+126 M

-138 ILGLFLMISS
+138 ILGTFLLISS
-148 ILTPIHAEESFSDF
+148 ILTPIHAEESFSEF

-193 DVNIGDAS
+193 EVNIGDAS
-201 WDDYED
+201 WDEYED

-268 LTTFTEFVFQEK
+268 LTTFTEFVFYEK
-280 EDIDDYLATLASV
+280 EDIDDYLTTLASV

-303 TKKQAAKGY
+303 TKKQAAEGY
-312 FLTDAMLKATED
+312 FLTDAMLKETED
-324 AIEKFVDKKDDNEL
+324 AIAKFVDKKDDNEL

-385 LKGSRKADYNVSSL
+385 LKGARKADYNVSSL

-417 ADVETILDIC
+417 ADMETILDIC

-469 DAFPVLDKVYYN
+469 DAFPALDKVYYN

-515 NNVSDVIDLYTTLAH
+515 DNVSDVIDLYTTLAH

-598 AVDLGANGLGWSTK
+598 AVDLGVNGLGWSTK

-618 DRLDLNGSI
+618 DNLDLNSSI

-646 VGIAMFELLEN
+646 VGVAMFELLEN

-683 FEVVEEDVNAYC
+683 FEVVEDDVNAYC
-695 GIDEND
+695 GIEGND

-713 ETPVKDDVNW
+713 ETPVKEDVNW
-723 LLYGACGCGIIVIG
+723 LVYGVCGCGIIVIG
-737 AMGVIL
+737 ALGVIL

>member
-1 MKQETID
+1 
-8 RIRKFVKDREWA
+8 
-20 QFHTEEN
+20 
-27 LAKSIAIEASELLE
+27 
-41 CFQWSSEYDE
+41 
-51 QHVKEELADVIIYCQ
+51 
-66 DLLDRMHLDVDEI
+66 
-79 VNMKMDMNEKK
+79 
-90 YPVEKACGN
+90 
-99 AKKYT
+99 
-104 ELQECIYFQMQMVY
+104 
-118 TMHFGILD
+118 
-126 YQESKM
+126 M

-138 ILGLFLMISS
+138 ILGSFLMISS
-148 ILTPIHAEESFSDF
+148 ILTPIHAKESFSDF

-248 NSYPYFDWAFNSA
+248 NSYPYFDWAFNSD

-268 LTTFTEFVFQEK
+268 LTTFTEFVFYEK

-293 PAYLDQCLEN
+293 PAYLYQCLEN

-349 DGLSAEEKEAYKKKN
+349 DGLSTEEKEAYKKKN

-515 NNVSDVIDLYTTLAH
+515 DNVSDVLDLYTTLAH

-544 QQQPS
+544 QHQPS

-598 AVDLGANGLGWSTK
+598 AVDLGVNGLGWSTK

-618 DRLDLNGSI
+618 DRLDLNSSI

-646 VGIAMFELLEN
+646 VGVAMFELLEN

-683 FEVVEEDVNAYC
+683 FEVVEDDVNAYC
-695 GIDEND
+695 GINGND
-701 ENNIISHRSNNK
+701 ENNIISHRFNNK
-713 ETPVKDDVNW
+713 ETPVKKDVNW

>member
-1 MKQETID
+1 
-8 RIRKFVKDREWA
+8 
-20 QFHTEEN
+20 
-27 LAKSIAIEASELLE
+27 
-41 CFQWSSEYDE
+41 
-51 QHVKEELADVIIYCQ
+51 
-66 DLLDRMHLDVDEI
+66 
-79 VNMKMDMNEKK
+79 
-90 YPVEKACGN
+90 
-99 AKKYT
+99 
-104 ELQECIYFQMQMVY
+104 
-118 TMHFGILD
+118 
-126 YQESKM
+126 M

-138 ILGLFLMISS
+138 ILGTFLLISS
-148 ILTPIHAEESFSDF
+148 ILTPIHAEESFSEF

-193 DVNIGDAS
+193 EVNIGDAS
-201 WDDYED
+201 WDEYED

-268 LTTFTEFVFQEK
+268 LTTFTEFVFYEK
-280 EDIDDYLATLASV
+280 EDIDDYLTTLASV

-303 TKKQAAKGY
+303 TKKQAAEGY
-312 FLTDAMLKATED
+312 FLTDAMLKETED
-324 AIEKFVDKKDDNEL
+324 AIAKFVDKKDDDEL

-385 LKGSRKADYNVSSL
+385 LKGARKADYNVSSL

-469 DAFPVLDKVYYN
+469 DAFPALDKVYYN

-515 NNVSDVIDLYTTLAH
+515 DNVSDVIDLYTTLAH

-598 AVDLGANGLGWSTK
+598 AVDLGVNGLGWSTK

-618 DRLDLNGSI
+618 DNLDLNSSI

-646 VGIAMFELLEN
+646 VGVAMFELLEN

-670 AFNEVLLN
+670 AFNGVLLN

-683 FEVVEEDVNAYC
+683 FEVVEDDVNAYC
-695 GIDEND
+695 GIEGND

-713 ETPVKDDVNW
+713 ETPVKEDVNW
-723 LLYGACGCGIIVIG
+723 LVYGVCGCGIIVIG
-737 AMGVIL
+737 ALGVIL

>member
-1 MKQETID
+1 
-8 RIRKFVKDREWA
+8 
-20 QFHTEEN
+20 
-27 LAKSIAIEASELLE
+27 
-41 CFQWSSEYDE
+41 
-51 QHVKEELADVIIYCQ
+51 
-66 DLLDRMHLDVDEI
+66 
-79 VNMKMDMNEKK
+79 
-90 YPVEKACGN
+90 
-99 AKKYT
+99 
-104 ELQECIYFQMQMVY
+104 
-118 TMHFGILD
+118 
-126 YQESKM
+126 M

-138 ILGLFLMISS
+138 ILGTFLLISS
-148 ILTPIHAEESFSDF
+148 ILTPIHAEESFSEF

-193 DVNIGDAS
+193 EVNIGDAS
-201 WDDYED
+201 WDEYED

-268 LTTFTEFVFQEK
+268 LTTFTEFVFYEK
-280 EDIDDYLATLASV
+280 EDIDDYLTTLASV

-303 TKKQAAKGY
+303 TKKQAAEGY
-312 FLTDAMLKATED
+312 FLTDAMLKETED
-324 AIEKFVDKKDDNEL
+324 AIAKFVDKKDDNEL

-385 LKGSRKADYNVSSL
+385 LKGARKADYNVSSL

-469 DAFPVLDKVYYN
+469 DAFPALDKVYYN

-515 NNVSDVIDLYTTLAH
+515 DNVSDVIDLYTTLAH

-598 AVDLGANGLGWSTK
+598 AVDLGVNGLGWSTK

-618 DRLDLNGSI
+618 DNLDLNSSI

-646 VGIAMFELLEN
+646 VGVAMFELLEN

-683 FEVVEEDVNAYC
+683 FEVVEDDVNAYC
-695 GIDEND
+695 GIDGND

-713 ETPVKDDVNW
+713 ETPVKEDANW
-723 LLYGACGCGIIVIG
+723 LVYGVCGCGIIAIG
-737 AMGVIL
+737 ALGVIL

>member
-1 MKQETID
+1 
-8 RIRKFVKDREWA
+8 
-20 QFHTEEN
+20 
-27 LAKSIAIEASELLE
+27 
-41 CFQWSSEYDE
+41 
-51 QHVKEELADVIIYCQ
+51 
-66 DLLDRMHLDVDEI
+66 
-79 VNMKMDMNEKK
+79 
-90 YPVEKACGN
+90 
-99 AKKYT
+99 
-104 ELQECIYFQMQMVY
+104 
-118 TMHFGILD
+118 
-126 YQESKM
+126 M

-138 ILGLFLMISS
+138 ILGSFLMISS
-148 ILTPIHAEESFSDF
+148 ILTPIHAKESFSDF

-193 DVNIGDAS
+193 DVNIGGAS

-207 SVEDCDEYLK
+207 NVEDCDEYLK

-268 LTTFTEFVFQEK
+268 LTTFTEFVFYEK

-364 QEIVLNA
+364 REIVLNA

-515 NNVSDVIDLYTTLAH
+515 DNVSDVLDLYTTLAH

-598 AVDLGANGLGWSTK
+598 AVDLGVNGLGWSTK

-618 DRLDLNGSI
+618 DRLDLNSSI

-646 VGIAMFELLEN
+646 VGVAMFELLEN

-683 FEVVEEDVNAYC
+683 FEVVEDDVNAYC
-695 GIDEND
+695 GINGND
-701 ENNIISHRSNNK
+701 ENNIISHRFNNK
-713 ETPVKDDVNW
+713 ETPVKKDVNW

>member
-1 MKQETID
+1 
-8 RIRKFVKDREWA
+8 
-20 QFHTEEN
+20 
-27 LAKSIAIEASELLE
+27 
-41 CFQWSSEYDE
+41 
-51 QHVKEELADVIIYCQ
+51 
-66 DLLDRMHLDVDEI
+66 
-79 VNMKMDMNEKK
+79 
-90 YPVEKACGN
+90 
-99 AKKYT
+99 
-104 ELQECIYFQMQMVY
+104 
-118 TMHFGILD
+118 
-126 YQESKM
+126 M

-138 ILGLFLMISS
+138 ILGSFLMISS

-207 SVEDCDEYLK
+207 NVEDCDEYLK

-268 LTTFTEFVFQEK
+268 LTTFTEFVFYEK

-364 QEIVLNA
+364 REIVLNA

-385 LKGSRKADYNVSSL
+385 LKCSRKADYNVSSL

-515 NNVSDVIDLYTTLAH
+515 DNVSDVLDLYTTLAH

-598 AVDLGANGLGWSTK
+598 AVDLGVNGLGWSTK

-618 DRLDLNGSI
+618 DRLDLNSSI

-646 VGIAMFELLEN
+646 VGVAMFELLE
-657 KAKNALGNDFDQK
+657 KKVKNALGNDFDQK

-683 FEVVEEDVNAYC
+683 FEVVEDDVNAYC
-695 GIDEND
+695 GIDGND
-701 ENNIISHRSNNK
+701 ENNIISHRFNNK
-713 ETPVKDDVNW
+713 ETPVKEDVNW

>member
-1 MKQETID
+1 
-8 RIRKFVKDREWA
+8 
-20 QFHTEEN
+20 
-27 LAKSIAIEASELLE
+27 
-41 CFQWSSEYDE
+41 
-51 QHVKEELADVIIYCQ
+51 
-66 DLLDRMHLDVDEI
+66 
-79 VNMKMDMNEKK
+79 
-90 YPVEKACGN
+90 
-99 AKKYT
+99 
-104 ELQECIYFQMQMVY
+104 
-118 TMHFGILD
+118 
-126 YQESKM
+126 M

-268 LTTFTEFVFQEK
+268 LTTFTEFVFYEK

-338 IKIFDENIDAF
+338 IKIFNENIDAF

-598 AVDLGANGLGWSTK
+598 AVDLGVNGLGWSTK

-618 DRLDLNGSI
+618 DHLDLNSSI

-683 FEVVEEDVNAYC
+683 FEVVEDDVNAYC

>member
-1 MKQETID
+1 
-8 RIRKFVKDREWA
+8 
-20 QFHTEEN
+20 
-27 LAKSIAIEASELLE
+27 
-41 CFQWSSEYDE
+41 
-51 QHVKEELADVIIYCQ
+51 
-66 DLLDRMHLDVDEI
+66 
-79 VNMKMDMNEKK
+79 
-90 YPVEKACGN
+90 
-99 AKKYT
+99 
-104 ELQECIYFQMQMVY
+104 
-118 TMHFGILD
+118 
-126 YQESKM
+126 M

-138 ILGLFLMISS
+138 ILGTFLLISS
-148 ILTPIHAEESFSDF
+148 ILTPIHAEESFSEF

-193 DVNIGDAS
+193 EVNIGDAS
-201 WDDYED
+201 WDEYED

-268 LTTFTEFVFQEK
+268 LTTFTEFVFYEK
-280 EDIDDYLATLASV
+280 EDIDDYLTTLASV

-303 TKKQAAKGY
+303 TKKQAAEGY
-312 FLTDAMLKATED
+312 FLTDAMLKETED

-385 LKGSRKADYNVSSL
+385 LKGARKADYNVSSL

-469 DAFPVLDKVYYN
+469 DAFPALDKVYYN

-515 NNVSDVIDLYTTLAH
+515 DNVSDVIDLYTTLAH

-598 AVDLGANGLGWSTK
+598 AVDLGVNGLGWSTK

-618 DRLDLNGSI
+618 DNLDLNSSI

-646 VGIAMFELLEN
+646 VGVAMFELLEN

-683 FEVVEEDVNAYC
+683 FEVVEDDVNVYC
-695 GIDEND
+695 GIEGND

-713 ETPVKDDVNW
+713 ETPVKEDVNW
-723 LLYGACGCGIIVIG
+723 LVYGVCGCGIIVIG
-737 AMGVIL
+737 ALGVIL

>member
-1 MKQETID
+1 
-8 RIRKFVKDREWA
+8 
-20 QFHTEEN
+20 
-27 LAKSIAIEASELLE
+27 
-41 CFQWSSEYDE
+41 
-51 QHVKEELADVIIYCQ
+51 
-66 DLLDRMHLDVDEI
+66 
-79 VNMKMDMNEKK
+79 
-90 YPVEKACGN
+90 
-99 AKKYT
+99 
-104 ELQECIYFQMQMVY
+104 
-118 TMHFGILD
+118 
-126 YQESKM
+126 M

-268 LTTFTEFVFQEK
+268 LTTFTEFVFYEK

-338 IKIFDENIDAF
+338 IKIFDKNIDAF

-456 SAEDVLSYLEGHL
+456 STEDVLSYLEGHL

-515 NNVSDVIDLYTTLAH
+515 NNVSDVLDLYTTLAH

-598 AVDLGANGLGWSTK
+598 AVDLGVNGLGWSTK

-618 DRLDLNGSI
+618 DRLDLNSSI

>member
-1 MKQETID
+1 
-8 RIRKFVKDREWA
+8 
-20 QFHTEEN
+20 
-27 LAKSIAIEASELLE
+27 
-41 CFQWSSEYDE
+41 
-51 QHVKEELADVIIYCQ
+51 
-66 DLLDRMHLDVDEI
+66 
-79 VNMKMDMNEKK
+79 
-90 YPVEKACGN
+90 
-99 AKKYT
+99 
-104 ELQECIYFQMQMVY
+104 
-118 TMHFGILD
+118 
-126 YQESKM
+126 M

-138 ILGLFLMISS
+138 ILGSFLMISS

-193 DVNIGDAS
+193 EVNIGDAS

-268 LTTFTEFVFQEK
+268 LTTFTEFVFYEK
-280 EDIDDYLATLASV
+280 EDIDDYLATLSSV

-312 FLTDAMLKATED
+312 FLTDAMLKAIED

-338 IKIFDENIDAF
+338 IKIFNENIDAF

-598 AVDLGANGLGWSTK
+598 AVDLGVNGLGWSTK

-683 FEVVEEDVNAYC
+683 FEVVEDDVNAYC

>member
-1 MKQETID
+1 
-8 RIRKFVKDREWA
+8 
-20 QFHTEEN
+20 
-27 LAKSIAIEASELLE
+27 
-41 CFQWSSEYDE
+41 
-51 QHVKEELADVIIYCQ
+51 
-66 DLLDRMHLDVDEI
+66 
-79 VNMKMDMNEKK
+79 
-90 YPVEKACGN
+90 
-99 AKKYT
+99 
-104 ELQECIYFQMQMVY
+104 
-118 TMHFGILD
+118 
-126 YQESKM
+126 M

-138 ILGLFLMISS
+138 ILGSFLMISS

-207 SVEDCDEYLK
+207 NVEDCDEYLK

-234 YRTIAFY
+234 YRTISFY

-268 LTTFTEFVFQEK
+268 LTTFTEFVFYEK

-349 DGLSAEEKEAYKKKN
+349 DGLSTEEKEAYKKKN
-364 QEIVLNA
+364 REIVLNA

-515 NNVSDVIDLYTTLAH
+515 DNVSDVLDLYTTLAH

-598 AVDLGANGLGWSTK
+598 AVDLGVNGLGWSTK

-618 DRLDLNGSI
+618 DRLDLNSSI

-646 VGIAMFELLEN
+646 VGVAMFELLEN

-683 FEVVEEDVNAYC
+683 FEVVEDDVNAYC
-695 GIDEND
+695 GINGND
-701 ENNIISHRSNNK
+701 ENNIISHRFNNK
-713 ETPVKDDVNW
+713 ETPVKKDVNW

>member
-1 MKQETID
+1 
-8 RIRKFVKDREWA
+8 
-20 QFHTEEN
+20 
-27 LAKSIAIEASELLE
+27 
-41 CFQWSSEYDE
+41 
-51 QHVKEELADVIIYCQ
+51 
-66 DLLDRMHLDVDEI
+66 
-79 VNMKMDMNEKK
+79 
-90 YPVEKACGN
+90 
-99 AKKYT
+99 
-104 ELQECIYFQMQMVY
+104 
-118 TMHFGILD
+118 
-126 YQESKM
+126 M

-268 LTTFTEFVFQEK
+268 LTTFTEFVFYEK

-515 NNVSDVIDLYTTLAH
+515 NNVSGVIDLYTTLAH

-598 AVDLGANGLGWSTK
+598 AVDLGVNGLGWSTK